1 MVLTYNWMV
10 FISILFLIVYHV
22 SKFNTIDSILW
33 ILIMHILLFFRTK
46 LVLYI
51 KISILTYVNGRTV
64 RTERYQR
71 TSSQCIQTY

>member
-64 RTERYQR
+64 RTERYQ
-71 TSSQCIQTY
+71 